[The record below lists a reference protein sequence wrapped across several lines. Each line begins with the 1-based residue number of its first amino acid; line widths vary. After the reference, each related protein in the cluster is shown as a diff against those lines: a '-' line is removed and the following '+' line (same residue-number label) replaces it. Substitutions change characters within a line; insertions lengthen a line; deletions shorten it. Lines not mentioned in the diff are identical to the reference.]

1 MDTYTALKSLGGI
14 LGLIA
19 FVALL
24 SFYEDIIKW
33 AQSQMKQSRRN
44 LRKSRNRTYRLANT
58 AKRPQLNCDLF
69 QEHEDSLFMKPSGK
83 TANLSEPILED
94 HQELA

>member
-14 LGLIA
+14 LGLIS

-24 SFYEDIIKW
+24 TFYEDILKW
-33 AQSQMKQSRRN
+33 AQSQMKHIRRG
-44 LRKSRNRTYRLANT
+44 LRKSRNRSYRLANA
-58 AKRPQLNCDLF
+58 AKRHQLHFDLYHE
-69 QEHEDSLFMKPSGK
+69 QEDSLFLKPSGK
-83 TANLSEPILED
+83 ISKLAEPVLED